1 MPEANFQHSTVQAGF
16 KLIWI
21 LALLSTFGPL
31 AIDMYLPSLPT
42 IGAEL
47 NATAADV
54 QLTLSAFL
62 IGFSLG
68 QLFYGPLS
76 DRYGRRPILLIG
88 IALFTITSVLCGRS
102 SDIESLTLY
111 RFLHALGG
119 GSATVI
125 ARAVVRDRFDTTQS
139 AKVLSTILLC
149 TALAPLAAPIVGG
162 YLLEH
167 FGWRS
172 IFWVL
177 TGFGV
182 LSFTVVAL
190 RLEESNPAHRRDGS
204 SLVSAFV
211 RYKEVLA
218 NPKVLGYMFAS
229 GFIYAGMFAYIIGT
243 PFVYIEYYGV
253 APENYGYL
261 FGLNILSIVISS
273 RINVRFVGQ
282 VGAKTM
288 MGRAIVVACVAGLML
303 ALAGVAMSWFN
314 LGNESWGLWLIVVPL
329 LFFLGPISIVGANGV
344 ALACAEY
351 PKAAGAVAALCG
363 ATQFGLGALA
373 GVLLGVLND
382 GTPLGM
388 CVLVGCCGVL
398 AAVSY
403 SLLRKQP
410 E

>member
-1 MPEANFQHSTVQAGF
+1 MSVPSSSTQSVDPGF

-21 LALLSTFGPL
+21 LALLSTFAPL
-31 AIDMYLPSLPT
+31 AIDMYLPSLPS
-42 IGAEL
+42 IGEEL
-47 NATAADV
+47 EASPAQV

-76 DRYGRRPILLIG
+76 DRFGRRPILLSG
-88 IALFTITSVLCGRS
+88 ISLFSLTSALCALSW
-102 SDIESLTLY
+102 DIESLTLF

-119 GSATVI
+119 GAAIVV
-125 ARAVVRDRFDTTQS
+125 ARAVVRDRFDTNQS

-149 TALAPLAAPIVGG
+149 TALAPLAAPIIGG

-167 FGWRS
+167 GGWRT

-182 LSFTVVAL
+182 FSFLVVLLS
-190 RLEESNPAHRRDGS
+190 LEESNPASRRDGS
-204 SLVSAFV
+204 SLLKAFV
-211 RYKEVLA
+211 RYKEVLG
-218 NPKVLGYMFAS
+218 NPRVIGYMFAS

-243 PFVYIEYYGV
+243 PFVYIEYFGV

-261 FGLNILSIVISS
+261 FGLNIIAIVIAS
-273 RINVRFVGQ
+273 RINVRFVSQ
-282 VGAKTM
+282 IGAKTM
-288 MGRAIVVACVAGLML
+288 MGRSIMVSCIAGL
-303 ALAGVAMSWFN
+303 ALGLVGWLN
-314 LGNESWGLWLIVVPL
+314 LGSEGWGIWLIVVPL

-344 ALACAEY
+344 ALACGEY

-363 ATQFGLGALA
+363 ATQFGLGSLS
-373 GVLLGVLND
+373 GVLLGLLNN

-388 CVLVGCCGVL
+388 CVVIAGCGALGVI
-398 AAVSY
+398 AF
-403 SLLRKQP
+403 SLMSKT

>member
-1 MPEANFQHSTVQAGF
+1 MSEPSSSSQAADPGF

-21 LALLSTFGPL
+21 LALLSTFAPL
-31 AIDMYLPSLPT
+31 AIDMYLPSLPS
-42 IGAEL
+42 IGEEL
-47 NATAADV
+47 EASPAQV

-76 DRYGRRPILLIG
+76 DRYGRRPILLSG
-88 IALFTITSVLCGRS
+88 ISLFSLTSALCALSW
-102 SDIESLTLY
+102 DIESLTLF

-119 GSATVI
+119 GAAIVV
-125 ARAVVRDRFDTTQS
+125 ARAVVRDRFDTNQS

-149 TALAPLAAPIVGG
+149 TALAPLAAPIIGG

-167 FGWRS
+167 GGWRT

-182 LSFTVVAL
+182 FSFVVVL
-190 RLEESNPAHRRDGS
+190 LGLEESNPASRRDGS
-204 SLVSAFV
+204 SLLRAFV
-211 RYKEVLA
+211 RYKEVLG
-218 NPKVLGYMFAS
+218 NPRVLGYMFAS

-243 PFVYIEYYGV
+243 PFVYIEYYGI
-253 APENYGYL
+253 APANYGYL
-261 FGLNILSIVISS
+261 FGLNIIAIVIAS
-273 RINVRFVGQ
+273 RINVRFVSQ

-288 MGRAIVVACVAGLML
+288 MGRSIMVSCIAGLI
-303 ALAGVAMSWFN
+303 
-314 LGNESWGLWLIVVPL
+314 LGLVGWLSLGSEGWGIWLIVVPL

-344 ALACAEY
+344 ALACGEY
-351 PKAAGAVAALCG
+351 PQAAGAVAALCG
-363 ATQFGLGALA
+363 ATQFGLGSLS
-373 GVLLGVLND
+373 GVLIGLLHT

-388 CVLVGCCGVL
+388 CVVIAGCGALGAIAFSVM
-398 AAVSY
+398 S
-403 SLLRKQP
+403 KT